1 MDKEINATISITGL
15 LLSLYRLSVN
25 DKIKFDLFQKPDL
38 KDSLKNLIYTG
49 NYSYFN
55 HEMKRKINRCLN

>member
-1 MDKEINATISITGL
+1 VDKEINATISITGL

-49 NYSYFN
+49 NYS
-55 HEMKRKINRCLN
+55 